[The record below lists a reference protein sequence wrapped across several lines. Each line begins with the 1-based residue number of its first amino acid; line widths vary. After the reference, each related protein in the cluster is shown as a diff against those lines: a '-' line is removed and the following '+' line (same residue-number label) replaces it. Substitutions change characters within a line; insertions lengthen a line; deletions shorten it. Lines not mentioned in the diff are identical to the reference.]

1 MRVGLMSFLEVFSVL
16 SSDAMRRIGIGV
28 DALHELLDVQDD
40 ITRFNLYI
48 MTLTNYWISI
58 ATIRSLELHSQA
70 SAIRRRDRSDP
81 IGYCEIIRA
90 RPSLPASLTLVPGAA
105 DVSFDD

>member
-40 ITRFNLYI
+40 ITRFTYI
-48 MTLTNYWISI
+48 
-58 ATIRSLELHSQA
+58 
-70 SAIRRRDRSDP
+70 
-81 IGYCEIIRA
+81 
-90 RPSLPASLTLVPGAA
+90 
-105 DVSFDD
+105 